1 MILDVYRVT
10 TYRNVHRIL
19 ILIILGSFVAWKT
32 FAIVSRFMSRNGCC
46 CCCCCCCCCTQKIIL
61 HLSAKLFSIQK
72 FSSAAVVDVDTVVNV
87 VAAFAAFA
95 GVTVVVVADVVADV
109 VAAAVTIFYLRCL
122 TSRQMV
128 SLSPFSLL

>member
-46 CCCCCCCCCTQKIIL
+46 CCCCCCCCTQKIIL

-72 FSSAAVVDVDTVVNV
+72 FSSAAAVEVVAVVDVDTVV
-87 VAAFAAFA
+87 AAFA
-95 GVTVVVVADVVADV
+95 GVTVVVVADV

>member
-1 MILDVYRVT
+1 MQ
-10 TYRNVHRIL
+10 
-19 ILIILGSFVAWKT
+19 SFRDSCQGMA
-32 FAIVSRFMSRNGCC
+32 AAAAASE
-46 CCCCCCCCCTQKIIL
+46 KIIL

-72 FSSAAVVDVDTVVNV
+72 FSSAAAVEVVAVVDVDTVV
-87 VAAFAAFA
+87 AAFA
-95 GVTVVVVADVVADV
+95 GVTVVVVADV

>member
-46 CCCCCCCCCTQKIIL
+46 CCCCCCCTQKIIL

-87 VAAFAAFA
+87 VAAFA
-95 GVTVVVVADVVADV
+95 GVTVVVVADV

>member
-46 CCCCCCCCCTQKIIL
+46 CCCCCCCTQKIIL

-72 FSSAAVVDVDTVVNV
+72 FSSAAAVEVVAVVDVDTVVNV
-87 VAAFAAFA
+87 VAAFA
-95 GVTVVVVADVVADV
+95 GVSVVVVADV

>member
-1 MILDVYRVT
+1 MQ
-10 TYRNVHRIL
+10 
-19 ILIILGSFVAWKT
+19 SFRDSCQGMA
-32 FAIVSRFMSRNGCC
+32 AAAAAAA
-46 CCCCCCCCCTQKIIL
+46 TQKIIL

-72 FSSAAVVDVDTVVNV
+72 FSSAAVVDVDTVVKV
-87 VAAFAAFA
+87 VAAFA
-95 GVTVVVVADVVADV
+95 GVTVVVVADV